1 MEDTQRGLP
10 APCAKALSRGGRKL
24 IGYRRGN
31 ISILD
36 GDGMPLYV
44 RYRTEQAGARREDVT
59 HETLAPN
66 DHPVARPGGLRRRST
81 ARSEAR
87 RFRRRPG
94 GPAAPPPTSVRR
106 PGTAGNP
113 SARP

>member
-36 GDGMPLYV
+36 
-44 RYRTEQAGARREDVT
+44 E
-59 HETLAPN
+59 
-66 DHPVARPGGLRRRST
+66 PGL
-81 ARSEAR
+81 EAACCGCYG
-87 RFRRRPG
+87 FK
-94 GPAAPPPTSVRR
+94 PAALAV
-106 PGTAGNP
+106 
-113 SARP
+113 